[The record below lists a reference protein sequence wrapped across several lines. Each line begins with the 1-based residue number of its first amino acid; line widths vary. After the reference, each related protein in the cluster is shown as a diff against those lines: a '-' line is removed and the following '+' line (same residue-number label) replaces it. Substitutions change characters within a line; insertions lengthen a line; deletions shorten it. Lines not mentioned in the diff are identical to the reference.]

1 MELDTLI
8 NTLME
13 IRAKNG
19 NIEVSIWN
27 DSLNSNSDWMRIT
40 NVEVVN
46 GDEEEMTS
54 DWVMITVND

>member
-8 NTLME
+8 NALME